1 MKFIPLLLACA
12 ISMQAFTQQSYEITG
27 EGQQKILKGIITRD
41 LIAKD
46 ADFPWFQQNQNGYT
60 PPAAAVTALKAASS
74 NIQFLVFGGTWCDDT
89 RYVLPRFYS
98 LLDAAGVNDTHV
110 TLVGVDRNKKTFSNL
125 TDALGVKN
133 VPTIIALKDGKELGR
148 VVEYGKS
155 GSFDK
160 DLGEILQK

>member
-1 MKFIPLLLACA
+1 MKQILLFLACI
-12 ISMQAFTQQSYEITG
+12 ISVQAFSQQSYEVSG
-27 EGQQKILKGIITRD
+27 EGQQKILKGIINRE

-46 ADFPWFQQNQNGYT
+46 TDFPWYQQNQNGYT
-60 PPAAAVTALKAASS
+60 PPANVVAAVKSS
-74 NIQFLVFGGTWCDDT
+74 SDIQFLVFGGTWCDDT
-89 RYVLPRFYS
+89 RYVLPKFYS

-125 TDALGVKN
+125 TDALGIKN

-155 GSFDK
+155 GQWDK